1 MDLLELEDKGKEIRV
16 VELSLFL
23 DVVQVVEGEV
33 VQVGVE
39 WVEELPAIV

>member
-1 MDLLELEDKGKEIRV
+1 MEDKGREIRV

-39 WVEELPAIV
+39 GVGELPATV

>member
-1 MDLLELEDKGKEIRV
+1 MDLLELELEGKEIRV

-23 DVVQVVEGEV
+23 DVVVV

-39 WVEELPAIV
+39 WVEELPATV

>member
-1 MDLLELEDKGKEIRV
+1 VDLLELEDKEIRV

-23 DVVQVVEGEV
+23 DVVVVQVVV

-39 WVEELPAIV
+39 WVEELPATV